1 MTQPDFPDCPICNG
15 PLRNMIR
22 EAGITQCQRCAAFI
36 EYDRAGYKPL
46 DVKSIPATN
55 IKWAATCALPD
66 GTHFATD
73 GHIILDT
80 TFLQPNEHLPE
91 KTIPAETF
99 LRVLDWPA
107 EHYFGIEGLIKE
119 QSGQHYA
126 GPRDLLLNGKYV
138 DFLLT
143 LKFNFRLYFRANK
156 PNDPIVLFDGNQRI
170 CALMPMKR
178 G

>member
-1 MTQPDFPDCPICNG
+1 MTQSNFPDCPFCGG

-36 EYDRAGYKPL
+36 EYGHAGYKPV
-46 DVKSIPATN
+46 DINNIPPAN
-55 IKWAATCALPD
+55 LKWVATCTLPD
-66 GTHFATD
+66 GTRFAAD
-73 GHIILDT
+73 GYIILDT
-80 TFLQPNEHLPE
+80 TFLKPNVSLPE
-91 KTIPAETF
+91 KTLPAETF

-107 EHYFGIEGLIKE
+107 EHFFGIESLTKE
-119 QSGQHYA
+119 QSGKYYF
-126 GPRDLLLNGKYV
+126 GPRDLLVNGKYV

-170 CALMPMKR
+170 GALMPMKR